1 MASNLPV
8 PSDDDALTVGDERTT
23 YFDPQHQE
31 VQQDL
36 GVALIPLAL
45 VVFIILAFVVAAWTF
60 LAT

>member
-1 MASNLPV
+1 MTSNLPV
-8 PSDDDALTVGDERTT
+8 ASDDAALAVADERATH
-23 YFDPQHQE
+23 FDPQEQD

>member
-8 PSDDDALTVGDERTT
+8 PSDDAALAVADEHAHL
-23 YFDPQHQE
+23 DPQEQE
-31 VQQDL
+31 YQQDL

-45 VVFIILAFVVAAWTF
+45 IVFIILSFVVAAWTF